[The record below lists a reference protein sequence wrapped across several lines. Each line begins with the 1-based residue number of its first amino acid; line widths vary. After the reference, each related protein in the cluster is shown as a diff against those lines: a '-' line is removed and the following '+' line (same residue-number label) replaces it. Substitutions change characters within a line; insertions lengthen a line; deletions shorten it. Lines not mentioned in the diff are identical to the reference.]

1 MEKLN
6 NQDFLAAIQ
15 AEFGAA
21 VLAHEEAYG
30 MLNIEAVPSSIHQM
44 IAWLQQHP
52 SLSVNYLTNIAG
64 IHYPENANREFA
76 VVYQL
81 HSWKNNLRLRIKGY
95 LAKDALQIA
104 TITDLFAGAN
114 WMERETYDF
123 YGIEFTGHPDLRR
136 ILNMDDMDYFP
147 MRKEYVLEDGTR
159 EDKDDRFFGR
169 NTNEI
174 WAKT

>member
-6 NQDFLAAIQ
+6 NQDFIAALQ

-52 SLSVNYLTNIAG
+52 NLSVNYLTNIAG

-95 LAKDALQIA
+95 LPKENLHIA

-123 YGIEFTGHPDLRR
+123 FGIIFDGHPDLRR

-174 WAKT
+174 

>member
-64 IHYPENANREFA
+64 IHYPENTNREFA

-95 LAKDALQIA
+95 LPKENLHIA
-104 TITDLFAGAN
+104 SITDLFAGAN

-123 YGIEFTGHPDLRR
+123 FGIIFDGHPDLRR

-174 WAKT
+174 

>member
-1 MEKLN
+1 MEMLN
-6 NQDFLAAIQ
+6 NQDFLSAIQ
-15 AEFGAA
+15 AEFGPS

-30 MLNIEAVPSSIHQM
+30 VLNVEIAPDKIHQT

-64 IHYPENANREFA
+64 IHYPENPNREFA

-81 HSWKNNLRLRIKGY
+81 HSWKNNIRLRIKGY
-95 LAKDALQIA
+95 LSKEATQIA

-123 YGIEFTGHPDLRR
+123 FGIEFVGHPDLRR

-147 MRKEYVLEDGTR
+147 MRKEYVLEDATR

-169 NTNEI
+169 NSNEI
-174 WAKT
+174 

>member
-44 IAWLQQHP
+44 IAWLQQHS

-64 IHYPENANREFA
+64 IHYPENTNREFA
-76 VVYQL
+76 VV
-81 HSWKNNLRLRIKGY
+81 
-95 LAKDALQIA
+95 
-104 TITDLFAGAN
+104 
-114 WMERETYDF
+114 
-123 YGIEFTGHPDLRR
+123 
-136 ILNMDDMDYFP
+136 
-147 MRKEYVLEDGTR
+147 
-159 EDKDDRFFGR
+159 
-169 NTNEI
+169 
-174 WAKT
+174 

>member
-95 LAKDALQIA
+95 LDKDALQIA
-104 TITDLFAGAN
+104 TITDLFSGAN

-174 WAKT
+174 

>member
-1 MEKLN
+1 MLRDYQQRAIDQLYAWFDKNPTGHPVLN
-6 NQDFLAAIQ
+6 MP
-15 AEFGAA
+15 GGSGKS
-21 VLAHEEAYG
+21 V
-30 MLNIEAVPSSIHQM
+30 V
-44 IAWLQQHP
+44 IA
-52 SLSVNYLTNIAG
+52 S
-64 IHYPENANREFA
+64 
-76 VVYQL
+76 
-81 HSWKNNLRLRIKGY
+81 

-174 WAKT
+174 

>member
-1 MEKLN
+1 MEKQN
-6 NQDFLAAIQ
+6 NQEYLTAIQ
-15 AEFGAA
+15 AAFGAD
-21 VLAHEEAYG
+21 VLAHEETFG
-30 MLNIEAVPSSIHQM
+30 MLNIEMTPSRIHDA
-44 IAWLQQHP
+44 IEWLQQHQD
-52 SLSVNYLTNIAG
+52 LSVNYLTNIAG
-64 IHYPENANREFA
+64 VHYPEAVGREFA

-123 YGIEFTGHPDLRR
+123 YGIEFIGHPDLRR

-174 WAKT
+174 

>member
-15 AEFGAA
+15 AEFGTA

-174 WAKT
+174 

>member
-64 IHYPENANREFA
+64 VHYPENANREFA

-95 LAKDALQIA
+95 LSKDALQIA
-104 TITDLFAGAN
+104 AITDLFAGAN

-174 WAKT
+174 

>member
-15 AEFGAA
+15 AEFGAD

-174 WAKT
+174 

>member
-6 NQDFLAAIQ
+6 NQDYLSALQAA
-15 AEFGAA
+15 FGEAI
-21 VLAHEEAYG
+21 LNHEEAYE
-30 MLNIEAVPSSIHQM
+30 MLNVEVVPAQIHQV
-44 IAWLQQHP
+44 ISWLQQHP
-52 SLSVNYLTNIAG
+52 TLSVNYLTNIAG
-64 IHYPENANREFA
+64 IHYPENTNREFA

-81 HSWKNNLRLRIKGY
+81 HSWKNNLRLRVKAY
-95 LAKDALQIA
+95 LAKDALQISS
-104 TITDLFAGAN
+104 ITDLFAGAN

-169 NTNEI
+169 NNNEL
-174 WAKT
+174 

>member
-1 MEKLN
+1 MEMLN
-6 NQDFLAAIQ
+6 NQDFLTAIQ
-15 AEFGAA
+15 VAFESD

-30 MLNIEAVPSSIHQM
+30 MLNVEMTPSRVHDA

-52 SLSVNYLTNIAG
+52 DLSVNYLTNIAAV
-64 IHYPENANREFA
+64 HYPEALDREFA

-81 HSWKNNLRLRIKGY
+81 HSWKNNLRLRLKAY
-95 LAKDALQIA
+95 LHKEHIHIA

-123 YGIEFTGHPDLRR
+123 YGVIFDGHPDLRR

-147 MRKEYVLEDGTR
+147 MRKEYVLEDATR

-169 NTNEI
+169 NNNEL
-174 WAKT
+174 

>member
-1 MEKLN
+1 MEKQN
-6 NQDFLAAIQ
+6 NQEYLTAVQAA
-15 AEFGAA
+15 FGAD
-21 VLAHEEAYG
+21 VLAHEEAFG
-30 MLNIEAVPSSIHQM
+30 MLNIEMTPSRIHDAIQ
-44 IAWLQQHP
+44 WLQQHQD
-52 SLSVNYLTNIAG
+52 LSVNYLTNIAG
-64 IHYPENANREFA
+64 VHYPESVGREFA

-95 LAKDALQIA
+95 LPKENLHIA

-123 YGIEFTGHPDLRR
+123 FGIIFDGHPDLRR

-147 MRKEYVLEDGTR
+147 MRKEYVLEDATR

-169 NTNEI
+169 NNNEL
-174 WAKT
+174 